1 MYINN
6 IRKGETLK
14 EKQMNNSKKSSKRR
28 RVTFASIELT
38 IDFASMEDAI
48 EYKRAN
54 QGKGWLFMEPYLLHG
69 GDEFEASMTVR
80 RPYKGYT
87 PGW

>member
-1 MYINN
+1 
-6 IRKGETLK
+6 
-14 EKQMNNSKKSSKRR
+14 MNNSSKKSNKRR
-28 RVTFASIELT
+28 RVAFASIELM
-38 IDFASMEDAI
+38 IDFASLEDAI

-69 GDEFEASMTVR
+69 GDEQFEASMTVR
-80 RPYKGYT
+80 RPYNGYT